1 MLALGILLSDWHRDL
16 PVPPPLPRRAV
27 AEVAGGWPGDSVELK
42 DGVRTFRLYV
52 PAAWKPERDVALT
65 INFHS
70 VGWHA
75 AQEHAA
81 RGIRGPLLQVSAGV
95 GSRAYEALFADGRT
109 ADRWFEPVLAELR
122 RRGAP
127 KNARIVALDVSSFS
141 AGYGAVR
148 RMVRDPK
155 VLPLLRRVVLA
166 DSLYGDL
173 DPSQPGRVPA
183 AEDVDVWLP
192 LAQAAIRREKTF
204 LITVSEVPTDYASS
218 WECAAAIAMAVGGA
232 LQPVE
237 PGSCSATLEREHPLK
252 ARFDRGFLHI
262 WGYGGA
268 DGPAHMS
275 HVHHLADLWM
285 ALDRAKRA

>member
-1 MLALGILLSDWHRDL
+1 MLGWAMAISDWDRTL
-16 PVPPPLPRRAV
+16 PVPPILSRRAV
-27 AEVAGGWPGDSVELK
+27 AEAPGGWPGEAVEIR
-42 DGVRTFRLYV
+42 DGERTLRLYL
-52 PAAWKPERDVALT
+52 PSAWNPGRDVELT

-109 ADRWFEPVLAELR
+109 ADRWFEPVLQELR

-127 KNARIVALDVSSFS
+127 SDARIVALDVSSFS

-148 RMVRDPK
+148 LMAKDPR
-155 VLPLLRRVVLA
+155 VFPLLRRVVLA

-173 DPSQPGRVPA
+173 DPSKPGRVPA

-192 LAQAAIRREKTF
+192 LAQAAMRREKTF

-218 WECAAAIAMAVGGA
+218 WECAAAIARAVGGE
-232 LQPVE
+232 LRPVE
-237 PGSCSATLEREHPLK
+237 PGSCSATLDREHPLK
-252 ARFDRGFLHI
+252 ARFDSGFLHI

-285 ALDRAKRA
+285 ALDRSKRV